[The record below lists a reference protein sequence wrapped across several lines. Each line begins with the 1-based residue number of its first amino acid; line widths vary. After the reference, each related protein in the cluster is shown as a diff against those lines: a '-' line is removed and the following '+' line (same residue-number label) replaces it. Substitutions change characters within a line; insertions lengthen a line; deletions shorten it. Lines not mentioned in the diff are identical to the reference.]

1 MAIIGYNSAGRLT
14 GWGGCKLRF
23 WSNRGIIV
31 ATAAFFVLSIG
42 DALLTL
48 WGLKLDVI
56 EEVNPLMRELI
67 ERKPWL
73 FISLKTLIPV
83 ALGTYCW
90 LRRDSDRKLV
100 TYALVL
106 SLGVYVV
113 VSIFH
118 IYWIVLYN
126 IS

>member
-1 MAIIGYNSAGRLT
+1 M
-14 GWGGCKLRF
+14 GGCKLRF
-23 WSNRGIIV
+23 CSNRGIIIG
-31 ATAAFFVLSIG
+31 TALFFVLSIG

-48 WGLKLDVI
+48 WGLKLEVI

-67 ERKPWL
+67 AQKPWL

-83 ALGTYCW
+83 ALGAYCW

-113 VSIFH
+113 VSMFH